1 MKTHQ
6 KVEEQIYGSMVDVPS
21 QIAVVSYGNMEE
33 LGNDGQMVVEEK
45 CSGMEVVVMENKEVK
60 TYSSKL
66 EVVGT
71 LMEEEGSFSNKE
83 AVERGLGEA
92 KNCRRTEVA
101 VKEMEVT
108 CRYREEEAMEM
119 GVVEICTCKEGE
131 VKEVGVVI
139 CRRKEVGV
147 NEMEEVMTYRHKEE
161 EVKEIEKEVTCKHRE
176 EVVMEMEEVVTCRY
190 WEEEVMEMGVVEIC
204 KCKEEEGIE
213 IGRAHV

>member
-71 LMEEEGSFSNKE
+71 LMEEEVTYSNKE
-83 AVERGLGEA
+83 VVVREMGVGEI
-92 KNCRRTEVA
+92 CRRTEVGE
-101 VKEMEVT
+101 K
-108 CRYREEEAMEM
+108 EM
-119 GVVEICTCKEGE
+119 GVAEIYK
-131 VKEVGVVI
+131 
-139 CRRKEVGV
+139 CR
-147 NEMEEVMTYRHKEE
+147 
-161 EVKEIEKEVTCKHRE
+161 
-176 EVVMEMEEVVTCRY
+176 
-190 WEEEVMEMGVVEIC
+190 
-204 KCKEEEGIE
+204 
-213 IGRAHV
+213 